1 VMTIRGDRVSSAVHW
16 PVLALIHKGIV
27 PVVAGSALLLTSG
40 CMSGQPAPG
49 SVRNAGQTAPADLQL
64 ACATAAASSLGVDA
78 ASVLPVSS
86 SQLDAQRYQVE
97 LDAKGTRAS
106 CIIDAAGTVQ
116 SVQKV

>member
-1 VMTIRGDRVSSAVHW
+1 
-16 PVLALIHKGIV
+16 
-27 PVVAGSALLLTSG
+27 
-40 CMSGQPAPG
+40 
-49 SVRNAGQTAPADLQL
+49 
-64 ACATAAASSLGVDA
+64 VDA